1 MWKLRRGRG
10 LSSLHA
16 LVVRAA
22 LSVVCPLNA
31 NRSAIHPSDVRRC
44 MLRLTG
50 ELRTNSADPSL
61 TPDTDGNL
69 LGKDINNDSKLSTSR
84 TVPHKIHPIYPR
96 LDRLDPCCYV
106 SNQQFGRAKRPPEC
120 AHRSHRWTVRPT
132 TQGTP
137 TKNNSST
144 FDPRIRSTQT
154 CAKRPPLDPTAWC
167 LPNVRQPSSTTRRRR
182 VKQAPTVTNV
192 PCLALLRG
200 HS

>member
-1 MWKLRRGRG
+1 MSIGREVFAVLPFEIPERASPPTTWKLRRGRG

-84 TVPHKIHPIYPR
+84 TVPHKIHSIYPR

-106 SNQQFGRAKRPPEC
+106 FLTSNLGERKDHQSAHTAPIAGPSDQQLKA
-120 AHRSHRWTVRPT
+120 
-132 TQGTP
+132 
-137 TKNNSST
+137 
-144 FDPRIRSTQT
+144 
-154 CAKRPPLDPTAWC
+154 
-167 LPNVRQPSSTTRRRR
+167 RRRKTIPVR
-182 VKQAPTVTNV
+182 SI
-192 PCLALLRG
+192 RE
-200 HS
+200 